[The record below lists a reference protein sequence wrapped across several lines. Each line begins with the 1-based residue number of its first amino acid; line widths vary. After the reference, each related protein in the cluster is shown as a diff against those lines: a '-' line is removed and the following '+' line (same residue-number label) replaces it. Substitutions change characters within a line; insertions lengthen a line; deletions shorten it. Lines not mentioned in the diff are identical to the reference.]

1 MILPNLPSKFSG
13 GEILTA
19 SKLNTLIDWMR
30 DVARLLPSLQ
40 VSTGRGLSF
49 SSGSAGTT
57 ISLAHGYVQG
67 SGGEAEEPEGDEDA
81 SEASRRRLFRWS
93 VDKVDADAAGRSCRS
108 AIS

>member
-67 SGGEAEEPEGDEDA
+67 SGGEAEEPEDAEEDA
-81 SEASRRRLFRWS
+81 ANRRLFRWS
-93 VDKVDADAAGRSCRS
+93 VGKVDADAAGRSCRS